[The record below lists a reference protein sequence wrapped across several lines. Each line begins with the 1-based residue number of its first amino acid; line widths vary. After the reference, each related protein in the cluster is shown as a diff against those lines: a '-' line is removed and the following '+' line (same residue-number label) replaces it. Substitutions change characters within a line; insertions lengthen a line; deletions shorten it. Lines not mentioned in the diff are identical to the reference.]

1 MSHNSSAGDE
11 QAPTLAAGSHT
22 CLNPA
27 SYEKKHFVQ
36 KGKRGWWIT
45 GITTIIPVVPRIQGW
60 GNPRGTCFVNV
71 SQRSLNAGFC
81 GYRKRHDDLNR
92 PLLNRPSLNS
102 YPIKCFICFISE
114 QRLLCLLVLSYSSW
128 NSRQYNHPD
137 SSSNPSSRPKEGRNN
152 LWS

>member
-11 QAPTLAAGSHT
+11 QAPALAAGSHT
-22 CLNPA
+22 SLNLA
-27 SYEKKHFVQ
+27 SYEKKHFVR
-36 KGKRGWWIT
+36 KGKRVWWIT
-45 GITTIIPVVPRIQGW
+45 SITAITTVFPRVRGW
-60 GNPRGTCFVNV
+60 GNPKGTGVVNV
-71 SQRSLNAGFC
+71 SQRSLNAGFR
-81 GYRKRHDDLNR
+81 GYRKQHDDLNR
-92 PLLNRPSLNS
+92 PWLNNS

-128 NSRQYNHPD
+128 NSRKYSHPD